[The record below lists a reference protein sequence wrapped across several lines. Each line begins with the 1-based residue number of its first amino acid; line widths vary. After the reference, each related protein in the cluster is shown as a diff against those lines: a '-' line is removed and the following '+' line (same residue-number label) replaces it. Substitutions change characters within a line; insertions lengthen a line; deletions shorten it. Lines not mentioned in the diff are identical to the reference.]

1 MSESENAPAGGG
13 FAHRPGRRTFAEWV
27 LRLVLMLA
35 GLVVAHLGVTLF
47 ILPML
52 GSDPF
57 TIFVQGWSRITG
69 LSVGTCHVIILCI
82 LMVAM
87 LLTTKGYVLPGTV
100 VCSFCGGPI
109 IDLFSWLLGGV
120 VNPELAMP
128 LRIVAML
135 AGCVFLAAGMSM
147 VIKSDAGTG
156 ANDLV
161 AVILSDK
168 LRRQFRWTRVG
179 VDICFAIVGFLLWLR
194 FDVGHFFENMSG
206 LLLRSPLGIGTVAA
220 ALLIGPLAQFF
231 FPTMGRI
238 ANAAVARF
246 IGRQK

>member
-1 MSESENAPAGGG
+1 MTDAEAPAAGG
-13 FAHRPGRRTFAEWV
+13 FAHKPGRRSLREWA
-27 LRLVLMLA
+27 LRLVLMLV
-35 GLVVAHLGVTLF
+35 GLTVAHFGVTLF
-47 ILPML
+47 ILPAL

-57 TIFVQGWSRITG
+57 TIFVQGWARVTG
-69 LSVGTCHVIILCI
+69 LSVGTCHMIILFAF
-82 LMVAM
+82 MVIM
-87 LLTTKGYVLPGTV
+87 LLTTRGYVLPGTV
-100 VCSFCGGPI
+100 VCSFCGGPL
-109 IDLFSWLLGGV
+109 IDLFSRLFGGHV
-120 VNPELAMP
+120 TPDSGMP
-128 LRIVAML
+128 LRVCAML

-179 VDICFAIVGFLLWLR
+179 VDICFAVVGFSLWLG
-194 FDVGHFFENMSG
+194 FDYGHFFRNASG

-231 FPTMGRI
+231 FPTMERVAAWAVERWIPGR
-238 ANAAVARF
+238 
-246 IGRQK
+246 